1 MGYIFDGLAV
11 VGLGDVIHLR
21 SLPIATEREV
31 VLGPVTAAAGA
42 FASRLAAGF
51 VALDEGTAQQTIEG
65 WQLAQQLSATSA
77 QSNRRLS
84 AQLRAHECQ
93 TIYITGLL
101 IIPIDSFV
109 NLLGVTLG

>member
-1 MGYIFDGLAV
+1 MAHAQSRFRNIQGFC
-11 VGLGDVIHLR
+11 LG
-21 SLPIATEREV
+21 E
-31 VLGPVTAAAGA
+31 
-42 FASRLAAGF
+42 
-51 VALDEGTAQQTIEG
+51 
-65 WQLAQQLSATSA
+65 
-77 QSNRRLS
+77 SNRRLS